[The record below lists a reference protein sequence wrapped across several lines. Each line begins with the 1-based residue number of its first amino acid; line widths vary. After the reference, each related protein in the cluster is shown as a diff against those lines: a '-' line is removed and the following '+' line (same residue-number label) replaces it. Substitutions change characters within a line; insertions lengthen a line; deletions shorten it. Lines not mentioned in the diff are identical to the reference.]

1 MVAADILDD
10 KAFRE
15 LKTKLERLE
24 TNFRRA
30 CDQIVLMNKKLEACN
45 VRYRRAK
52 RCDTKS
58 FRYPLRLRLSVTEGV
73 RNMYY
78 AYAQRKAEQVDE
90 MRRYLD
96 NQLRHVTLVDDEF
109 HWEVKQPDYI
119 ILDDLNKGPFQSHN
133 LNLKEKSPHFVTTF
147 LTSTIS
153 NNEWMSFILF

>member
-58 FRYPLRLRLSVTEGV
+58 FRYPLRLRLSVIEGV

-78 AYAQRKAEQVDE
+78 DYAQRKAEQVDDL
-90 MRRYLD
+90 RRCLD
-96 NQLRHVTLVDDEF
+96 NQLRYVTLVDDEF
-109 HWEVKQPDYI
+109 HWEVK
-119 ILDDLNKGPFQSHN
+119 
-133 LNLKEKSPHFVTTF
+133 
-147 LTSTIS
+147 
-153 NNEWMSFILF
+153 